1 MDYLGLLRNS
11 HIFAAA
17 VREVLEQKF
26 LEETAPSPLSLSQFH
41 LLKLLSIRG
50 SHQVR
55 EVADF
60 LGMST
65 AAASKNITK
74 LEGLGLLERNRSEG
88 DRRATELSITP
99 KGRRT
104 VLSYEELKAARL
116 YPLLTE
122 FSESELEEFT
132 RLLERFSVR
141 LYELEQANGS
151 EPENG
156 FCLRC
161 AAYLD
166 SSCPVGE
173 LRGGCPYQKSMD
185 VAPAIE
191 VPESRT
197 HGADHIAD
205 TVT

>member
-1 MDYLGLLRNS
+1 MDYLSLLRNS

-17 VREVLEQKF
+17 VREVLEEKF
-26 LEETAPSPLSLSQFH
+26 LEETTPSPLSLSQFH
-41 LLKLLSIRG
+41 LLKLLSIRS
-50 SHQVR
+50 SHHVR

-88 DRRATELSITP
+88 DRRAMELSITP

-116 YPLLTE
+116 YPLLSE
-122 FSESELEEFT
+122 FSEPEIEEFT
-132 RLLERFSVR
+132 RLLEQFSVR
-141 LYELEQANGS
+141 LYELEL
-151 EPENG
+151 ENG
-156 FCLRC
+156 GEPQNGTCLRC

-166 SSCPVGE
+166 STCPVGD
-173 LRGGCPYQKSMD
+173 LLGGCPYQK
-185 VAPAIE
+185 VLQTGPPAANPGRAE
-191 VPESRT
+191 NSP
-197 HGADHIAD
+197 GHIAD